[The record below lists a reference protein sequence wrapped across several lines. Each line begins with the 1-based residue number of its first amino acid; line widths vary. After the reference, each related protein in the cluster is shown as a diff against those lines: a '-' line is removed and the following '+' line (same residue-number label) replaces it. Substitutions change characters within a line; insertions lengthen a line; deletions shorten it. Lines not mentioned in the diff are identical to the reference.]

1 MADTKQTE
9 RDQVRSSLEDAV
21 NLMKKLKDI
30 APTTDGL
37 IEICELATVS
47 DAQLEMIIR
56 VITAQGKR

>member
-1 MADTKQTE
+1 MADVKQNE

>member
-1 MADTKQTE
+1 MADAKQNE
-9 RDQVRSSLEDAV
+9 RDEFRSSLEDAV

-56 VITAQGKR
+56 VCTAQGKR

>member
-1 MADTKQTE
+1 MADVKQTE
-9 RDQVRSSLEDAV
+9 RDQVRSSLEDVV
-21 NLMKKLKDI
+21 NLIKKLKDI

-56 VITAQGKR
+56 VTTAQGKR